1 MRIYLLL
8 VITELPACDHQ
19 TAAAAAYQTNFP
31 CKSSKNDHNNSD
43 ISRSDRFSEVWELK
57 KETTTATVLKLLTGE
72 VNNILLLQ

>member
-19 TAAAAAYQTNFP
+19 TAAAAYQTNFP

-43 ISRSDRFSEVWELK
+43 ISRSDAFLRSE
-57 KETTTATVLKLLTGE
+57 
-72 VNNILLLQ
+72 N